1 MAELGGAAA
10 DAPRKANPQQTSRGA
25 AMVLAAG
32 SEIGATFISEMDRI
46 GIEQVCSLHL
56 LEEEEEEEKKD
67 RTSSPASWSVSHHF
81 ICPRKPWSV
90 CGVRCMSRVAERLVR
105 VETVRERNACPETR
119 ALIHVCHRAR
129 HPEIGFASG
138 IACFPRVRP
147 QMQ

>member
-56 LEEEEEEEKKD
+56 LEEEEEEGKKD
-67 RTSSPASWSVSHHF
+67 RTSSQLAGLSAIISFVPRSRGLSV
-81 ICPRKPWSV
+81 
-90 CGVRCMSRVAERLVR
+90 A
-105 VETVRERNACPETR
+105 
-119 ALIHVCHRAR
+119 
-129 HPEIGFASG
+129 
-138 IACFPRVRP
+138 
-147 QMQ
+147 